1 MPTYSAS
8 RELLASRE
16 DVWLFLAEPRHLA
29 DWWPGVAAIEP
40 DRRGLAPGARWR
52 VITDNRPTLLRKPN
66 VQGGLL
72 VIDVE
77 PPARWTFQLL
87 AERID
92 VELRLEEIAPGR
104 TRAILTVDGPWLI
117 GLSRRLPQRALVR
130 LHALCQTAAS
140 L

>member
-1 MPTYSAS
+1 MPAYAAS
-8 RELLASRE
+8 RELLAARD
-16 DVWLFLAEPRHLA
+16 DVWSFLAQPRHLA
-29 DWWPGVAAIEP
+29 DWWPGISAVEP

-52 VITDNRPTLLRKPN
+52 VLTDNRPTLLRKPN

-77 PPARWTFQLL
+77 PPARVTWQLL

-92 VELRLEEIAPGR
+92 VELRLEETAPDR
-104 TRAILTVDGPWLI
+104 TRAILAVEGPWLI
-117 GLSRRLPQRALVR
+117 GLSRRLPHRALVR
-130 LHALCQTAAS
+130 LHALCQTAAT